1 MSNEFIDDKKVE
13 NIFKNS
19 NLSLNRNLILKRVT
33 NIERF
38 YFYEIL
44 EIN

>member
-13 NIFKNS
+13 NIFKVQ
-19 NLSLNRNLILKRVT
+19 LIFKQKFNIKRVT